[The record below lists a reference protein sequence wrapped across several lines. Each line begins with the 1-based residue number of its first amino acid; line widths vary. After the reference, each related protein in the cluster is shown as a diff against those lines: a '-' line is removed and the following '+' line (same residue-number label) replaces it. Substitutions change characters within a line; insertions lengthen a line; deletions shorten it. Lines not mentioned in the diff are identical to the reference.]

1 MTNEEKN
8 NIRERVSAIIETCL
22 EHDAPALFM
31 TLHEGTLKFAGVN
44 TSAAEMLSMLL
55 TASDAVMDE
64 HSTAGKTLN

>member
-1 MTNEEKN
+1 
-8 NIRERVSAIIETCL
+8 
-22 EHDAPALFM
+22 M
-31 TLHEGTLKFAGVN
+31 TLHEGKLKFAGVN